1 MQYGTWIGL
10 LSAAL
15 SVSFMVIPTM
25 TSSSSAAPLVDT
37 TSHTHQLAQAQ
48 PTAQAKTVQRIHI
61 AVIGEVERPG
71 AYFLAQA
78 DGSST
83 VQQQLPTVTQA
94 IQMAGG
100 ITEHADIRQVQVR
113 RRTSNSSQPTIIS
126 VNLYE
131 LVSKGDVSQDISLQE
146 GDAVVVMP
154 IQR

>member
-10 LSAAL
+10 LNAAL
-15 SVSFMVIPTM
+15 SVSFIVIPT
-25 TSSSSAAPLVDT
+25 TTTAAPIVDT
-37 TSHTHQLAQAQ
+37 TSHTYQLGQAQ

-61 AVIGEVERPG
+61 AVIGEVKRPG
-71 AYFLAQA
+71 PYFLTQA
-78 DGSST
+78 DASCT

>member
-1 MQYGTWIGL
+1 MQYRTWVGL
-10 LSAAL
+10 LGAAL
-15 SVSFMVIPTM
+15 SVVMLVMPT
-25 TSSSSAAPLVDT
+25 SAAPIVDA
-37 TSHTHQLAQAQ
+37 TSQTQELSEAQ
-48 PTAQAKTVQRIHI
+48 PNAQPQTVQPLHI
-61 AVIGEVERPG
+61 AVIGEVQRPG

-83 VQQQLPTVTQA
+83 AQQQLPTVTRA

-100 ITEHADIRQVQVR
+100 ITQHADIRQVQVR
-113 RRTSNSSQPTIIS
+113 RRTSNSKEPTIIN

-154 IQR
+154 VID

>member
-1 MQYGTWIGL
+1 MQYRTWVGL
-10 LSAAL
+10 LGAAL
-15 SVSFMVIPTM
+15 SVVMLVIPT
-25 TSSSSAAPLVDT
+25 SAAPIVDA
-37 TSHTHQLAQAQ
+37 TSQTHELSEAQ
-48 PTAQAKTVQRIHI
+48 PNAQPQTVQPLHI
-61 AVIGEVERPG
+61 AVIGEVQRPG

-83 VQQQLPTVTQA
+83 AQQQLPTVTRA

-100 ITEHADIRQVQVR
+100 ITQHADIRQVQVR
-113 RRTSNSSQPTIIS
+113 RRTSNRKEPTIIN

-154 IQR
+154 VLD

>member
-1 MQYGTWIGL
+1 MQYRPWIGL
-10 LSAAL
+10 LGAAL
-15 SVSFMVIPTM
+15 SVVMIVIPT
-25 TSSSSAAPLVDT
+25 SAAPIVDA
-37 TSHTHQLAQAQ
+37 TSQTHELSEAQ
-48 PTAQAKTVQRIHI
+48 PNAQPQTVQPLHI
-61 AVIGEVERPG
+61 AVIGEVQRPG

-83 VQQQLPTVTQA
+83 AQQQLPTVTRA

-100 ITEHADIRQVQVR
+100 ITQHADIRQVQVR
-113 RRTSNSSQPTIIS
+113 RRTSNRKEPTIIN

-154 IQR
+154 VID

>member
-1 MQYGTWIGL
+1 MQYRTWIGL
-10 LSAAL
+10 LGAAL
-15 SVSFMVIPTM
+15 SVVMLVIPT
-25 TSSSSAAPLVDT
+25 SAAPIVDA
-37 TSHTHQLAQAQ
+37 TSQTHELSEAQ
-48 PTAQAKTVQRIHI
+48 PNAQPQTVQPLHI
-61 AVIGEVERPG
+61 AVIGEVQRPG

-83 VQQQLPTVTQA
+83 AQQQLPTVTRA

-100 ITEHADIRQVQVR
+100 ITQHADIRQVQVR
-113 RRTSNSSQPTIIS
+113 RRTSNRKEPTIIN

-154 IQR
+154 MIN

>member
-1 MQYGTWIGL
+1 MQYRTWVGL
-10 LSAAL
+10 LGAAL
-15 SVSFMVIPTM
+15 SVVMLVIPT
-25 TSSSSAAPLVDT
+25 SAAPIVDA
-37 TSHTHQLAQAQ
+37 TSQTHELSEAQ
-48 PTAQAKTVQRIHI
+48 PNAQPQTVQPLHI
-61 AVIGEVERPG
+61 AVIGEVQRPG

-83 VQQQLPTVTQA
+83 AQQQLPTVTRA

-100 ITEHADIRQVQVR
+100 ITQHADIRQVQVR
-113 RRTSNSSQPTIIS
+113 RRTSNSKEPTIIN

-154 IQR
+154 VID

>member
-1 MQYGTWIGL
+1 MQYRTWVGL
-10 LSAAL
+10 LGAAL
-15 SVSFMVIPTM
+15 SVVMLVMPT
-25 TSSSSAAPLVDT
+25 SAAPIVDA
-37 TSHTHQLAQAQ
+37 TSQTHELSEAQ
-48 PTAQAKTVQRIHI
+48 PNAQPQTVQPLHI
-61 AVIGEVERPG
+61 AVIGEVQRPG

-83 VQQQLPTVTQA
+83 AQQQLPTVTRA

-100 ITEHADIRQVQVR
+100 ITQHADIRQVQVR
-113 RRTSNSSQPTIIS
+113 RRTSNSKEPTIIN

-154 IQR
+154 VID

>member
-1 MQYGTWIGL
+1 MQYRTWVGL
-10 LSAAL
+10 LGAAL
-15 SVSFMVIPTM
+15 SVVMLVLPT
-25 TSSSSAAPLVDT
+25 SAAPIVDA
-37 TSHTHQLAQAQ
+37 TSQTHELSEAQ
-48 PTAQAKTVQRIHI
+48 PNAQPQTVQPLHI
-61 AVIGEVERPG
+61 AVIGEVQRPG

-83 VQQQLPTVTQA
+83 AQQQLTTVTRA

-100 ITEHADIRQVQVR
+100 ITQHADIRQVQVR
-113 RRTSNSSQPTIIS
+113 RRTSNSKEPTIIN

-154 IQR
+154 VID

>member
-1 MQYGTWIGL
+1 MQYRPWVGL
-10 LSAAL
+10 LGAAL
-15 SVSFMVIPTM
+15 SVVMLVLPT
-25 TSSSSAAPLVDT
+25 SAAPIVDA
-37 TSHTHQLAQAQ
+37 TSQTHELSEAQ
-48 PTAQAKTVQRIHI
+48 PNAQPQTVQPLHI
-61 AVIGEVERPG
+61 AVIGEVQRPG

-83 VQQQLPTVTQA
+83 AQQQLPTVTRA

-100 ITEHADIRQVQVR
+100 ITQHADIRQVQVR
-113 RRTSNSSQPTIIS
+113 RRTSNSKEPTIIN

-154 IQR
+154 VID

>member
-1 MQYGTWIGL
+1 MQYRTWVGL
-10 LSAAL
+10 LGAAL
-15 SVSFMVIPTM
+15 SVVMLVMPT
-25 TSSSSAAPLVDT
+25 SAAPIVDA
-37 TSHTHQLAQAQ
+37 TSQTHELSEAQ
-48 PTAQAKTVQRIHI
+48 PNAQPQTVQPLHI
-61 AVIGEVERPG
+61 AVIGEVQRPG

-83 VQQQLPTVTQA
+83 AQQQLPTVTRA

-100 ITEHADIRQVQVR
+100 ITQHADIRQVQVR
-113 RRTSNSSQPTIIS
+113 RRTSNRKEPTIIN

-154 IQR
+154 VID